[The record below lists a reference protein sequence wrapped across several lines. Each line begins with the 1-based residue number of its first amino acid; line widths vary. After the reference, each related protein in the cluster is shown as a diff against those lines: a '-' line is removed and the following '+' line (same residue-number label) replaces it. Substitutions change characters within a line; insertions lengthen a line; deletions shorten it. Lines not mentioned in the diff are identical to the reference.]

1 MVQTNNEEI
10 GNLAK
15 PHRVSLQGIIS
26 VVALLVKAIS
36 ILYEARLGYDTLETY
51 RILPRLFR
59 PSLIIVKRKPDLM
72 NQSMFIAILLL
83 IITFALSYWW
93 LF

>member
-10 GNLAK
+10 ENLAK
-15 PHRVSLQGIIS
+15 PRWVSLYGIIP

-36 ILYEARLGYDTLETY
+36 IPCEARLGYDAIETY

-59 PSLIIVKRKPDLM
+59 TS
-72 NQSMFIAILLL
+72 
-83 IITFALSYWW
+83 LSY
-93 LF
+93 LYRPQSVNTLL

>member
-1 MVQTNNEEI
+1 MVNNNNEEI

-15 PHRVSLQGIIS
+15 PHRVSLYGIIS

-36 ILYEARLGYDTLETY
+36 IPCEARLGYDAIETY

-59 PSLIIVKRKPDLM
+59 TSLK
-72 NQSMFIAILLL
+72 
-83 IITFALSYWW
+83 
-93 LF
+93 